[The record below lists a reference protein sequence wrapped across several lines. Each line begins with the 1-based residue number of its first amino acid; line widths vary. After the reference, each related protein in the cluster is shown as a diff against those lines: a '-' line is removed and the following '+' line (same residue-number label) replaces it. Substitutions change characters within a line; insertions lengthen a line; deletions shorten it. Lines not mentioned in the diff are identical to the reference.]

1 MVSLLVPVIVSL
13 AALPGQAQ
21 PPSKK
26 ELGHRAL
33 QSVVDFLK
41 NDDSEV
47 RGLAVEVL
55 GEAGNKAASGMLR
68 KMLQDR
74 DKHVRI
80 AAARSLWRIGSPAG
94 IKTLQA
100 IIDDVPAQGPVAVTN
115 TPLVELKIISQNRI
129 REKAMEAYAW
139 MRGDKAA
146 DLLYKLKNDN
156 YGTIRDAAGKE
167 LARLGHE
174 DELALFL
181 DALSDQDEAIRYNA
195 ATLFASICSKDAV
208 APLAKVAASGDS
220 VRVRMAALD
229 ALACSP
235 GKKGASPEL
244 LKLTEDD
251 NPTIRYKAVSALGGI
266 KDDKVLARLTAI
278 SSQDKDVRMRI
289 AAQRALML
297 SGAPTDISVAR
308 DAMTAASP
316 DVRLE
321 ALEVA
326 ASFPEDKSLPLLAAA
341 LDDPDT
347 KVKLYGALYILR
359 TAERK

>member
-1 MVSLLVPVIVSL
+1 MVTL

-21 PPSKK
+21 TPSKK

-41 NDDSEV
+41 SDDSEV
-47 RGLAVEVL
+47 RGLAVQVL

-80 AAARSLWRIGSPAG
+80 AAARALWQIGSPAG
-94 IKTLQA
+94 LKTLQD

-129 REKAMEAYAW
+129 REKAMETYAW
-139 MRGDKAA
+139 MRGEKAA

-174 DELALFL
+174 DELAPFL
-181 DALSDQDEAIRYNA
+181 EALSDPDEGIRYNA
-195 ATLFASICSKDAV
+195 AGLFSSICTKAAV
-208 APLAKVAASGDS
+208 GPLARLASGGDS

-235 GKKGASPEL
+235 GKKDAAAEL
-244 LKLTEDD
+244 LKLTSDE

-266 KDDKVLARLTAI
+266 KDDKALARLKEI
-278 SSQDKDVRMRI
+278 SSGDKDVRLRI
-289 AAQRALML
+289 AAQRALMS
-297 SGAPTDISVAR
+297 SGAPTDISVAG
-308 DAMTAASP
+308 DALTAASP

-326 ASFPEDKSLPLLAAA
+326 ASFPEDKSLPLLASA

-347 KVKLYGALYILR
+347 KVKLYAALYILR